1 MKKTTLF
8 TFVLLFAGLRAFS
21 QCTPQAVYP
30 SSAWAIPSAPTTP
43 YNGFMCQGYDTL
55 FTRAGWA
62 YYDGDGYFV
71 KLIAGSQVVI
81 YADSCTGNP
90 VSLTVV
96 DSTGGNGGAGNPIPG
111 AFAAAACPNSLNFTA
126 PYTGIYFIVFDT
138 DSNCSNLGAAA
149 VGTSAIKLLNDS
161 VITNCNPIAAPANDS
176 ICAAIPITLGT
187 TYGGTTVYASPT
199 DARDAEVTASGYNCS
214 APNNTLWY
222 SFSPSVT
229 GDYELISNSPAV
241 GGASLWYGIF
251 EGTGCNDPLFYV
263 DCLTGSE
270 PAFSPYSDTVSLTA
284 GFQYYI
290 MVDGFSGSTGI
301 FDFSLNL
308 LTTGVNEISMADF
321 NVYPNPF
328 RDEITIS
335 NKSNMK
341 DFNVEIF
348 TVTGQLVYNARINN
362 LVNQVI
368 DTRELAKGMYT
379 IRFTNDNG
387 TINRKLVKE

>member
-1 MKKTTLF
+1 MKKSTLF
-8 TFVLLFAGLRAFS
+8 TFVLLLAGLRAS
-21 QCTPQAVYP
+21 AQCTPQAVYVP
-30 SSAWAIPSAPTTP
+30 SAWGEPAAPTTP
-43 YNGFMCQGYDTL
+43 YNGFMCQGHDTL
-55 FTRAGWA
+55 FTRPGWA

-126 PYTGIYFIVFDT
+126 PYTGVFYIVFDT
-138 DSNCSNLGAAA
+138 DGDCSTLGTAA

-161 VITNCNPIAAPANDS
+161 VITNCNPIAAPVNDS
-176 ICAAIPITLGT
+176 ICAAIPVTLGT
-187 TYGGTTVYASPT
+187 TYGGTTAYASPT
-199 DARDAEVTASGYNCS
+199 DTRDADVTAAGFSCS
-214 APNNTLWY
+214 LPNNTLWY
-222 SFSPSVT
+222 SFTPASS
-229 GDYELISNSPAV
+229 GDYELLSNSPAT
-241 GGASLWYGIF
+241 GGASLWFGVF
-251 EGTGCNDPLFYV
+251 EGAGSNDPLFYV
-263 DCLTGSE
+263 DCLTGAD
-270 PAFSPYSDTVSLTA
+270 PGTPWSDTVSLSA
-284 GFQYYI
+284 GLQYYI

-308 LTTGVNEISMADF
+308 LSTGVNEISMADF

-328 RDEITIS
+328 RDEITVS
-335 NKSNMK
+335 NKSSLK

-348 TVTGQLVYNARINN
+348 SVTGQLVYRAIFNN

-368 DTRELAKGMYT
+368 DTRGLAKGMYN
-379 IRFTNDNG
+379 IRFTNENG
-387 TINRKLVKE
+387 AINRKLVKE